1 MSTNQKYI
9 EEYTALQKLEFYF
22 GNKLNNFAK
31 HEEPDFWNETDDI
44 GLKITQSNFDGEQ
57 TKILQQ
63 IHGKNYTYE
72 EAIEVLNKYDK
83 KGKFKGQIGRI
94 TPTSDEFY
102 SSPTKGMV
110 NTNIYFDEIIKC
122 INVKLDKL
130 QHFKNFK
137 EKFLCIID
145 HGHTIEKFDLKDY
158 IDITKEAVHLIHNRA
173 KSFRQ
178 IVNTIDAFEKVA
190 QANGLMQ
197 IDENITQE
205 ILNG

>member
-1 MSTNQKYI
+1 MNTNQNFT
-9 EEYTALQKLEFYF
+9 EEYAALQKLEFYF
-22 GNKLNNFAK
+22 GNKLNNFGK

-44 GLKITQSNFDGEQ
+44 GLEITQSNFDGEQ

-72 EAIEVLNKYDK
+72 EAMEVLNKYDK

-102 SSPTKGMV
+102 SSPTKGIV

-137 EKFLCIID
+137 ENFLCIID
-145 HGHTIEKFDLKDY
+145 YGYTIEKFDLKDY
-158 IDITKEAVHLIHNRA
+158 ILPKIIEIEKNYNIIYNCYFIVQYDQIFTVIENRILPAV
-173 KSFRQ
+173 Q
-178 IVNTIDAFEKVA
+178 I
-190 QANGLMQ
+190 QQ
-197 IDENITQE
+197 
-205 ILNG
+205 

>member
-1 MSTNQKYI
+1 MDTTQNFS
-9 EEYTALQKLEFYF
+9 EEYAALQKLEFYF
-22 GNKLNNFAK
+22 GNNLNNFEK
-31 HEEPDFWNETDDI
+31 HEEPDFWNEKDDI
-44 GLKITQSNFDGEQ
+44 GLEITQSNFDGEQ

-83 KGKFKGQIGRI
+83 KGKFKGQIGRL

-158 IDITKEAVHLIHNRA
+158 ILPKIIETENNYNDKYKGYFIIQYDKIYTVIKHKILLDV
-173 KSFRQ
+173 Q
-178 IVNTIDAFEKVA
+178 I
-190 QANGLMQ
+190 QQ
-197 IDENITQE
+197 
-205 ILNG
+205 

>member
-1 MSTNQKYI
+1 MSINQKYT
-9 EEYTALQKLEFYF
+9 EEYAALQKLEFYF
-22 GNKLNNFAK
+22 VNKLNNFEK
-31 HEEPDFWNETDDI
+31 HEEPDFWNEIDDI
-44 GLKITQSNFDGEQ
+44 GLEITQSNFDGEQ
-57 TKILQQ
+57 IKILQQ

-72 EAIEVLNKYDK
+72 EAMEVLNQYDK
-83 KGKFKGQIGRI
+83 KCKFKGQIGRI

-145 HGHTIEKFDLKDY
+145 HGHTIENFDLKDY
-158 IDITKEAVHLIHNRA
+158 ILPKIIEIEKNYNVKYNGYFIIQYNKVYTVIEHKILP
-173 KSFRQ
+173 
-178 IVNTIDAFEKVA
+178 TIYI
-190 QANGLMQ
+190 QQ
-197 IDENITQE
+197 
-205 ILNG
+205 

>member
-1 MSTNQKYI
+1 MDTTQNFS
-9 EEYTALQKLEFYF
+9 EEYAALQKLEFYF
-22 GNKLNNFAK
+22 GNNLNNFEK
-31 HEEPDFWNETDDI
+31 HEEPDFWNEKDDI
-44 GLKITQSNFDGEQ
+44 GLEITQSNFDGEQ

-158 IDITKEAVHLIHNRA
+158 ILPKIIETENNYNDKYKGYFIIQYDKIYTVIKHKILLDV
-173 KSFRQ
+173 Q
-178 IVNTIDAFEKVA
+178 I
-190 QANGLMQ
+190 QQ
-197 IDENITQE
+197 
-205 ILNG
+205 